1 MAFLNG
7 KSIIIT
13 GASSGI
19 GLELSRQLIKNFD
32 CTVLGIGRSEEKLE
46 KVKKLLGEKFTPFS
60 CDVSKESEWE
70 RLSEFIK
77 TQNIKPNIIINNA
90 GIMLPFVKIKDY
102 NKEDFSKILSTNLTS
117 VIYSVQYV
125 LPLLES
131 EKGIINISSSSALCP
146 VIGQGG
152 YCLSKSA
159 VKSFTEV
166 LQTEADF
173 YVGLIMPG
181 FCKTNI
187 MRSIDMSDKDK
198 KLIDK
203 VSISVE
209 KCATKIVKA
218 IDRKKARKVI
228 GKDAKFMNFLYKIA
242 PKKAGK
248 IIAWFLRKSKLKLFE
263 GIQ

>member
-102 NKEDFSKILSTNLTS
+102 NKEDFFQNFKHQPYVRYIFGAIRFATFRERERNN
-117 VIYSVQYV
+117 QYFKFFGA
-125 LPLLES
+125 LPRNRSRRLLP
-131 EKGIINISSSSALCP
+131 I
-146 VIGQGG
+146 
-152 YCLSKSA
+152 
-159 VKSFTEV
+159 
-166 LQTEADF
+166 
-173 YVGLIMPG
+173 
-181 FCKTNI
+181 
-187 MRSIDMSDKDK
+187 
-198 KLIDK
+198 
-203 VSISVE
+203 
-209 KCATKIVKA
+209 
-218 IDRKKARKVI
+218 
-228 GKDAKFMNFLYKIA
+228 
-242 PKKAGK
+242 
-248 IIAWFLRKSKLKLFE
+248 
-263 GIQ
+263 